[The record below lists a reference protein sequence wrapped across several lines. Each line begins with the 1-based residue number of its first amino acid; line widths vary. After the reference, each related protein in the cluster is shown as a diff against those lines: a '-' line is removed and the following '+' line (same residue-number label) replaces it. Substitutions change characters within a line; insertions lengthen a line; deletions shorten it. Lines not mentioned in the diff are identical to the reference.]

1 MTIVICSK
9 GYPGKYQN
17 QIKIKNLEK
26 LNLKRNEFIFHA
38 GTILLNKILFSNGG
52 RVLNITTLGSNFLLI
67 RKNIIRLI
75 KKINWKNGFFRK
87 DIGWRVI
94 KKQ

>member
-1 MTIVICSK
+1 MSK
-9 GYPGKYQN
+9 LKPKL
-17 QIKIKNLEK
+17 KIKNLEK

-52 RVLNITTLGSNFLLI
+52 RVLNITTLGYNFLSI